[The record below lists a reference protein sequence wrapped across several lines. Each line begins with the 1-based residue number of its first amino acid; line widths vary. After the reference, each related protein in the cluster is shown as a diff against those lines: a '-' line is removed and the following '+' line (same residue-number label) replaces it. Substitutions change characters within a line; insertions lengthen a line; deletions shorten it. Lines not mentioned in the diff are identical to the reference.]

1 MAGSHGDSVVN
12 DFFRSLR
19 YRFAQVFSPARAFH
33 VLGSTPPSRS
43 VCGGG
48 LVHTRVEAAGTPPP
62 PRRSIPLSP
71 RDCSQAH
78 QMGKPRL

>member
-1 MAGSHGDSVVN
+1 MAGSHGNSVVN
-12 DFFRSLR
+12 VFRSR
-19 YRFAQVFSPARAFH
+19 CYRFAQAFLPARAFH
-33 VLGSTPPSRS
+33 VLGSTPPSRCVWGVS
-43 VCGGG
+43 FTPVSK
-48 LVHTRVEAAGTPPP
+48 LQEPPP